1 MAFPSP
7 PKPFLGR
14 GPELRTLMAAAR
26 SGLHPRLALV
36 GAGGSGKSTLAAAL
50 GHRLRSHY
58 KGGIEWFRV
67 GAWDHQT
74 LLDMLAIRMRVS
86 LGGLGARDQRL
97 AALRRHLT
105 ERGGM
110 LIVLD
115 NHESDRAMARLLAAL
130 DGVPVAWVVTA
141 RRCLLSGVSVYP
153 VVPPLVTA
161 GRSPFR
167 AVAALTGLLRWNPLA
182 LDISNAL
189 VESGAVSAPTLAD
202 WLSAKGVGR
211 VSVIAHEDDIVEVR
225 LLVEWVWSRLDSAC
239 RGMLAVLA
247 HLQGDHADLVSLAVL
262 SRAGTRADKA
272 LETLERWH
280 LIQQPLPGR
289 YTLHATV
296 KAALLGRTR
305 FDQRRAVDYFVKLL
319 ERSPERLDPEQT
331 HLFAAMDYAHSNS
344 DMRLALRLEKL
355 LGGLGLS

>member
-1 MAFPSP
+1 M
-7 PKPFLGR
+7 GR
-14 GPELRTLMAAAR
+14 APELRTLMAAAR

-50 GHRLRSHY
+50 GNRLRREY
-58 KGGIEWFRV
+58 PGGIEWFRV

-86 LGGLGARDQRL
+86 LGGLAAREQRL
-97 AALRRHLT
+97 AALRGHLVD
-105 ERGGM
+105 RGGT

-115 NHESDRAMARLLAAL
+115 NHESDRAMARLLALL
-130 DGVPVAWVVTA
+130 DGVPVAWVLTA

-167 AVAALTGLLRWNPLA
+167 AVSELTGLLRWNPLA

-189 VESGAVSAPTLAD
+189 VESGAISASELGD
-202 WLSAKGVGR
+202 WLSRNGVGR

-225 LLVEWVWSRLDSAC
+225 LLMDWVWPRLDSTSRSLLAVLTHLQ
-239 RGMLAVLA
+239 GDNADVSSLAVLA
-247 HLQGDHADLVSLAVL
+247 
-262 SRAGTRADKA
+262 RAGGRARRA
-272 LETLERWH
+272 LALLERWH
-280 LIQQPLPGR
+280 LVQEPLPGR

-296 KAALLGRTR
+296 KAAVARRTR
-305 FDQRRAVDYFVKLL
+305 FDQRRAVRHFVQLL
-319 ERSPERLDPEQT
+319 ERAPERLDAEQT
-331 HLFAAMDYAHSNS
+331 HLFAAMDYAHSTS